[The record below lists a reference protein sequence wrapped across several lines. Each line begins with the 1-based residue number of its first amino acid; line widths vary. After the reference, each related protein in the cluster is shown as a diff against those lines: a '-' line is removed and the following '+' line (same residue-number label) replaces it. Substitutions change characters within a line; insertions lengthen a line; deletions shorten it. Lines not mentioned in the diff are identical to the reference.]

1 MFQNSDVAKLIL
13 RVSLGGLTLFHG
25 VNKLI
30 HGIGGVKSMVVSSGL
45 PEFVSYGVYVG
56 ELIAPLF
63 IALGLYARVASAIL
77 GVNMLVAI
85 YFGVWFRFFIIK
97 AWRFG
102 DGIAFDV
109 FCYERF
115 GFFVGKRKVRR
126 KRKIVYGE
134 KIYG

>member
-85 YFGVWFRFFIIK
+85 YLAYGF
-97 AWRFG
+97 
-102 DGIAFDV
+102 AFTLSKHGGLAMELPLTYFVMSVLV
-109 FCYERF
+109 FLL
-115 GFFVGKRKVRR
+115 GSGKYAVNAK
-126 KRKIVYGE
+126 
-134 KIYG
+134 